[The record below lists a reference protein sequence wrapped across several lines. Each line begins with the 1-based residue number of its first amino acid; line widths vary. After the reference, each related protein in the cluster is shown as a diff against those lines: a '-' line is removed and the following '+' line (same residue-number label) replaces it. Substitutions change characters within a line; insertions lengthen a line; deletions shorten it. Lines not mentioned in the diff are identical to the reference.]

1 MTVRP
6 GCEAVVGRE
15 AYYSIP
21 ILSSVLYGEVT
32 VTPQRRPNIRPAV
45 SPGTLLLNLAG
56 GLDAGG
62 RHCADKTDM
71 RIWVEK

>member
-21 ILSSVLYGEVT
+21 ILSLSLI
-32 VTPQRRPNIRPAV
+32 RRGHGDAPAKAKHPF
-45 SPGTLLLNLAG
+45 SRISRHLTFEFRRRAG
-56 GLDAGG
+56 RLWTAL
-62 RHCADKTDM
+62 C
-71 RIWVEK
+71 